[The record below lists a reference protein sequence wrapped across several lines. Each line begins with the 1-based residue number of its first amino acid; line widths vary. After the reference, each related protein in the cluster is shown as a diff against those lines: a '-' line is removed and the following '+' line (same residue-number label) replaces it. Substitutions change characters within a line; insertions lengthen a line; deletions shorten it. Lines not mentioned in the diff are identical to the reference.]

1 MNDNNYW
8 YDIKDNDGSISIERK
23 LKEEKKEN
31 IYEVEEKHNR
41 NWKPVFFVL
50 PLLVIIPFLLALF
63 FNSSSTNKENK
74 YRTFMIYMVGSDLE
88 STGKIATYD
97 LNDIKGNE
105 IDLENNNVLLMVGG
119 SKKWHN
125 FVNEDEIGLYELTRS
140 GFKKEKTYKLSNM
153 GSEETLSNFL
163 SYVIDNYKSEKYD
176 MVFWNH
182 GLGALGLEDDELF
195 EDFLDI
201 QELDNVFSKTMFT
214 KDKLELVI
222 FNNCM
227 SGNVHIAS
235 VMKKYAN
242 YMVASEEV
250 MYVGSIINR
259 LDFLNDIKKEDNGYD
274 IGLSYVKKSDE
285 SISKANKTKNM
296 NLDTTLSI
304 IDLSKID
311 EVEKNMNEYFSS
323 LSIENNY
330 KDISRARRKSF
341 TYGDGDYTYD
351 TIDLYTFTDYLNYY
365 LDNTSKV
372 NLQDSIKDA
381 VVYNSST
388 NSFSN
393 GLSFYFPYY
402 GEDEYVSAHLYV
414 FDKLW
419 NNDYLNFIHE
429 YVDLSVR
436 AKRANRAGGEN
447 ILLLKNDVK
456 YENNKI
462 SIELNNSEKEAYQS
476 ANVYIFEKNN
486 DSYKLLLKTDE
497 IDLYDNNLISDD
509 LVFLKSSNNEIISSI
524 KENGLFK
531 VYGLLNDSDVA
542 IKVENNNGYGL
553 INKVFVDSKDK
564 PTGGLIDFDDENISY
579 YSLKYNNLNEVLT
592 DEWNENITRTI
603 LNNKINDIS
612 FVGNNLNNYYVLV
625 ELFDINND
633 VFYSKLTQIK

>member
-23 LKEEKKEN
+23 LKEEKKED
-31 IYEVEEKHNR
+31 IYEVEEKYNR

-531 VYGLLNDSDVA
+531 VYGVLNDSDVA